1 MSVWALKNPVNR
13 RRPQKSPRR
22 PRPRRLINRLA
33 PSASPARP
41 SRPRSTPPPPGSG
54 GADLGC
60 QTRREARARGSGGP
74 SPYGRANRERN
85 PPLTDLT
92 ITEASEK
99 AGVDRSV
106 IEDAMKSGAL
116 PNHRRDD
123 WIRVVTPEHLAGW
136 LEWMRES
143 TQTASDGPHESAGMN
158 VSTDIEKPATGR
170 LYAPMTAGTEIA
182 TIEPAG
188 ALIAVSDQPR
198 LGIGEAG
205 EITVSDRGTLKEAIG
220 TTSDDFATSLLWD
233 IGSVDFNEPRAN
245 QRLALAL
252 SFNPRNGPEALL
264 ALQAAILHASM
275 VNVAKRLTRGGG
287 DGVTDRIVKLSRAFD
302 SKIDALKRLR
312 APASQN
318 VVVEHQYIN
327 VGAGGQAIVGDV
339 TRTTNEWGPNE
350 WGGGVALFEPRAQAA
365 ARSAIRTP
373 PGSTAARPN
382 PSNAKRFPRH
392 RRQPKR
398 AKNDPSPRRIR
409 QCPPRTALPR
419 RQEGGTIS
427 PSRRH
432 AQRLSSRI
440 HRPRRPATLAAER
453 PRPEPRQRSDDRLA
467 E

>member
-1 MSVWALKNPVNR
+1 
-13 RRPQKSPRR
+13 
-22 PRPRRLINRLA
+22 
-33 PSASPARP
+33 
-41 SRPRSTPPPPGSG
+41 
-54 GADLGC
+54 
-60 QTRREARARGSGGP
+60 
-74 SPYGRANRERN
+74 
-85 PPLTDLT
+85 LTDLT

-302 SKIDALKRLR
+302 SKER
-312 APASQN
+312 
-318 VVVEHQYIN
+318 
-327 VGAGGQAIVGDV
+327 
-339 TRTTNEWGPNE
+339 
-350 WGGGVALFEPRAQAA
+350 
-365 ARSAIRTP
+365 P
-373 PGSTAARPN
+373 PG
-382 PSNAKRFPRH
+382 
-392 RRQPKR
+392 RRR
-398 AKNDPSPRRIR
+398 
-409 QCPPRTALPR
+409 
-419 RQEGGTIS
+419 GV
-427 PSRRH
+427 
-432 AQRLSSRI
+432 
-440 HRPRRPATLAAER
+440 
-453 PRPEPRQRSDDRLA
+453 DRLLDRLERRA
-467 E
+467 FGFEFPDDGG